1 MFAYAVGRP
10 ACLRALVEIGGNEW
24 LGHAITTEQG
34 GTTRIRADITDEHW
48 TSLLSH
54 PSLLDLRT
62 KQLWLG
68 SR

>member
-1 MFAYAVGRP
+1 MFAYAVGWP

-24 LGHAITTEQG
+24 LVHAITTEQG
-34 GTTRIRADITDEHW
+34 GTTRIRDGLTDDHW

>member
-1 MFAYAVGRP
+1 MFYVAVEQP
-10 ACLRALVEIGGNEW
+10 ASLRALVEIGGNEW
-24 LGHAITTEQG
+24 LVHAITTEQG
-34 GTTRIRADITDEHW
+34 GTSSIRADITDEHW

>member
-1 MFAYAVGRP
+1 MFAYAVEQP
-10 ACLRALVEIGGNEW
+10 ACLCALVEIGGNKW
-24 LGHAITTEQG
+24 LWHAITTEQG
-34 GTTRIRADITDEHW
+34 GTTRLRDDMTDEHW
-48 TSLLSH
+48 ASLLSH

>member
-10 ACLRALVEIGGNEW
+10 ACLRAIVEIGGNEW
-24 LGHAITTEQG
+24 LVHAITTEQA
-34 GTTRIRADITDEHW
+34 GTTRLRAGLTDDHW
-48 TSLLSH
+48 ASLLSH
-54 PSLLDLRT
+54 PSFLDLRT

>member
-1 MFAYAVGRP
+1 MFGCAVGRP

-24 LGHAITTEQG
+24 LVHAITTEQR
-34 GTTRIRADITDEHW
+34 GTTRLRADITDGHW
-48 TSLLSH
+48 ASLLSH

>member
-34 GTTRIRADITDEHW
+34 GTTRLRAHITDEHW

>member
-1 MFAYAVGRP
+1 MFYVAVEQP
-10 ACLRALVEIGGNEW
+10 ASLRALVEIGGNEW
-24 LGHAITTEQG
+24 LVHAITTEQG
-34 GTTRIRADITDEHW
+34 GTTHLRANITDEDW
-48 TSLLSH
+48 ASLLSH